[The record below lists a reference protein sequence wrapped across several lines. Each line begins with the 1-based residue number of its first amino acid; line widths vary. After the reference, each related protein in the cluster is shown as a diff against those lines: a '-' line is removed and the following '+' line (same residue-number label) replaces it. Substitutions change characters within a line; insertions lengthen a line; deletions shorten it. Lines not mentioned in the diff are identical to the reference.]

1 MKTKGVK
8 MSRMSRI
15 LLLLFLVV
23 FVLACNFV
31 TRPIDQAQEAV
42 ETVQS
47 IATAMPIE
55 TLQALPSAMPDMP
68 NIEMP
73 TGMPD
78 FGDVTNPQDEPLT
91 DWNGIPVFPSATS
104 GGESSGMYSYKA
116 DATVTE
122 VVDYYKAEMTKLG
135 WNEFFVMP
143 DTGSGAL
150 LTYEKDGKT
159 ATITITTT
167 GEGEVLVF
175 LVNQ

>member
-1 MKTKGVK
+1 
-8 MSRMSRI
+8 MSRKSKV
-15 LLLLFLVV
+15 LLLLLSAI
-23 FVLACNFV
+23 FVLACSLV
-31 TRPIDQAQEAV
+31 TRRVDQVQQAV

-47 IATAMPIE
+47 LATAMPIE
-55 TLQALPSAMPDMP
+55 TLQALPSSMPEMP

-78 FGDVTNPQDEPLT
+78 FGDVTNPQDEPLS
-91 DWNGIPVFPSATS
+91 DWNGIPVFPSATA

-116 DATVTE
+116 KAEVTE
-122 VVDYYKAEMTKLG
+122 LVDYYKAEMIKLG

-150 LTYEKDGKT
+150 LTYEKDGKN
-159 ATITITTT
+159 ATITISSS

>member
-1 MKTKGVK
+1 
-8 MSRMSRI
+8 MSRTSK
-15 LLLLFLVV
+15 LFIGLFMVV
-23 FVLACNFV
+23 SILACNFI

-47 IATAMPIE
+47 LATAIPIE
-55 TLQALPSAMPDMP
+55 TLQAIPSAMPDMP

-91 DWNGIPVFPSATS
+91 DWNGIPVFPSATA

-116 DATVTE
+116 KAEVTD
-122 VVDYYKAEMTKLG
+122 VVDYYKSEMTKLG

-159 ATITITTT
+159 ATITVTTT
-167 GEGEVLVF
+167 GNGEVLVF